1 MNKLYEEKA
10 KALGLQLLVEK
21 VQFNVSEDQLEEY
34 PIAKLEESVAG
45 KSDWII
51 GIVRDTPVSK
61 FTENLNGRIYS
72 RELWEAVVRA
82 KMAEGSYCLAGHPPD
97 DEEDDPRRMM
107 GVWKNLR
114 VVENYVIADLYVLK
128 CEEGRKFFGS
138 LVAGGKNGISTVG
151 YGEFLS
157 DGKTINP
164 KTFILE
170 RYGDWVNSPSQQ
182 VYATF
187 ENIRESTVTTV
198 NVMPVVESVKE
209 ASTNESTIKE
219 ERKTVIMTDIN
230 TKIGEAN
237 LKNIVK
243 AHLKEAKSAIDAKD
257 IIKMQEKI
265 KDLKEQATIVPLD
278 EEKAKI
284 QAMIDKLEEAQEL
297 ETSNMKDEASNMKDK
312 LDQNE
317 KELKDTKDLAESL
330 QKKLR
335 KASEIIEK
343 LGGTAET
350 PDSLK
355 VVEAMQDDIEKFTED
370 RKNMQADINILVKE
384 RADMLADIKIF
395 KEERSAM
402 KSDIDILMKE
412 RSDMLSDISIFK
424 EERTVMQSDIKALVE
439 DTESRDADI
448 KNLLEDRV
456 TMLEDIN
463 KLVIDRNNMKAD
475 IKTLKEKVKKSV
487 VAKPQ
492 LNETELD
499 DLGPFPFQDQPVDEK
514 ISVPLSSESESIIP
528 DPAIR
533 RRATNNA
540 TPDQLE
546 SLMKPRGNKIQEKSD
561 TAESAVIKRAIVAF
575 YESKVKEFPGLS
587 RAKDAILGASSLN
600 EAVDIYETQVKNHDP
615 VIKIQESTKNKSKPS
630 WIAGYR

>member
-1 MNKLYEEKA
+1 MKFFQEKA
-10 KALGLQLLVEK
+10 EKLGLKLFIEDSSFVPEPGQYEVYSETKFVESADGK
-21 VQFNVSEDQLEEY
+21 RQSCYGVVRSA
-34 PIAKLEESVAG
+34 PI
-45 KSDWII
+45 
-51 GIVRDTPVSK
+51 SK
-61 FTENLNGRIYS
+61 FTENLNGRLYN
-72 RELWEAVVRA
+72 RELWEFVVGSGA
-82 KMAEGSYCLAGHPPD
+82 AEGSYCFAGHPPD
-97 DEEDDPRRMM
+97 AEEDDPRRLI
-107 GVWKNLR
+107 GIWHNLR
-114 VVENYVIADLYVLK
+114 VLEAVVVADLHVLNN
-128 CEEGRKFFGS
+128 ELGRTFFMA
-138 LVAGGKNGISTVG
+138 LENKGKNGLSTVG

-170 RYGDWVNSPSQQ
+170 RASDWVVQPSQQ
-182 VYATF
+182 VYATL
-187 ENIRESTVTTV
+187 ENVIGKPAMLESAKS
-198 NVMPVVESVKE
+198 VEEV
-209 ASTNESTIKE
+209 STKQSTLKE
-219 ERKTVIMTDIN
+219 ERKTVIMTDIMS
-230 TKIGEAN
+230 KIGEAN

-243 AHLKEAKSAIDAKD
+243 AHLKEAKSAIDTKD

-265 KDLKEQATIVPLD
+265 KDLKEQATIVPLE

-284 QAMIDKLEEAQEL
+284 QAMLDKLEEAQEV
-297 ETSNMKDEASNMKDK
+297 EASNMKDEHSNMKDK

-317 KELKDTKDLAESL
+317 KELKDTKELAESL

-350 PDSLK
+350 PEQLK
-355 VVEAMQDDIEKFTED
+355 VVEAMQDDIEKFAED
-370 RKNMQADINILVKE
+370 RKNMQADLNILVQE
-384 RADMLADIKIF
+384 RADMLADIEIF
-395 KEERSAM
+395 KEERVAM

-412 RSDMLSDISIFK
+412 RADMLSDISIFK
-424 EERTVMQSDIKALVE
+424 EERVVMQGDIKALVE
-439 DTESRDADI
+439 DINARDTDI

-463 KLVIDRNNMKAD
+463 KLVIDRKNMKAD
-475 IKTLKEKVKKSV
+475 IKTLKEKVKK
-487 VAKPQ
+487 VAASK
-492 LNETELD
+492 LSETELD

-514 ISVPLSSESESIIP
+514 IAVPLTSESESIIP

-546 SLMKPRGNKIQEKSD
+546 SLEKPRGSKLEESGN
-561 TAESAVIKRAIVAF
+561 AESAVIKRAIVAF
-575 YESKVKEFPGLS
+575 YESKVKEFPSLS

-600 EAVDIYETQVKNHDP
+600 EAVDIYETQVKNNDP
-615 VIKIQESTKNKSKPS
+615 VIKIQESSKGKKPS